1 MTQSNQLRGIKM
13 QFTIISKAGQISEML
28 ELDDFNEIVSNSAD
42 KNRTSFDS
50 FAFSKKAE
58 VWASLSK
65 DDAIKF
71 REHLSNS
78 GISSSKL

>member
-1 MTQSNQLRGIKM
+1 M
-13 QFTIISKAGQISEML
+13 QFTIISKARQISGML
-28 ELDDFNEIVSNSAD
+28 ELDDFNEIVSNSAA

-50 FAFSKKAE
+50 FAFSQKAE

-71 REHLSNS
+71 RKHLSNS
-78 GISSSKL
+78 GIKSAKF

>member
-1 MTQSNQLRGIKM
+1 M

-28 ELDDFNEIVSNSAD
+28 ELDDFNELVTNSAD
-42 KNRTSFDS
+42 KNRTIFDS

-71 REHLSNS
+71 REHLSKS
-78 GISSSKL
+78 GIRSTAA

>member
-1 MTQSNQLRGIKM
+1 M
-13 QFTIISKAGQISEML
+13 QFTIIFKKEQISETL
-28 ELDDFNEIVSNSAD
+28 ELDSFNEIVTNSAG

-78 GISSSKL
+78 GIRSTKF